1 MNFRSTL
8 TTIAVKLEAFYE
20 LGAKT
25 DCNVFQ
31 TGDIQTI
38 SRDQGKDNS
47 MLDGG
52 FINIVD
58 AIVGEAATS
67 CPKECVGSYHFSYPK
82 GIYEL

>member
-38 SRDQGKDNS
+38 SRDHGKDNS
-47 MLDGG
+47 MLDGL

-58 AIVGEAATS
+58 AIVGGS
-67 CPKECVGSYHFSYPK
+67 CDLVPQGMC
-82 GIYEL
+82 GILPFQLS